1 MAQMDRRLIRVW
13 QLSLLSFII
22 AGITGF
28 LYRYGML
35 YPLPEGSSLANFRHA
50 HSHLMF
56 FNWICPPI
64 MAWMALVVTGEKG
77 ETKLGPFIICIYTM
91 MVLGFLSYP
100 FFLLYGYH
108 SVAIGPA
115 SLPLAAI
122 LSGLVMIAWYWFA
135 WLYYKQR
142 QSFTEW
148 NLSHTLFDAA
158 LVALII
164 SSIGAWGVSVFQF
177 TSIDSPLV
185 SSAMTHFFLGVFT
198 EGWVVLGILGMMWQ
212 LFDAPQKL
220 SFHSGWLWVPL
231 LFGSM
236 LVFPFSLNR
245 AIITP
250 EMHIT
255 ANAGLILIAVSL
267 SLHLYL
273 MVQQKQLTGFIW
285 KTVAA
290 LIAVKVLFQIIAVLP
305 LGIWPGEHGLR
316 VLYLHLL
323 LLGLASVVMV
333 QAFHFNRD
341 KTAKRFFVLTVL
353 IVIISLMVISGY
365 WPPKWMVPDIYWWVM
380 VAAFLPLIPAL
391 WLFMGTFRKGKKE
404 KNSFF

>member
-1 MAQMDRRLIRVW
+1 MTLPKSFIRVW

-35 YPLPEGSSLANFRHA
+35 YPLPEGISLANIRHA

-64 MAWMALVVTGEKG
+64 MAWMAVAVTEKND
-77 ETKLGPFIICIYTM
+77 KAALRSFVPCIYTM
-91 MVLGFLSYP
+91 IVLGFLSYP

-108 SVAIGPA
+108 SVAIGSA

-122 LSGLVMIAWYWFA
+122 ISGLIMITWYWFA
-135 WLYYKQR
+135 WLYYRER
-142 QSFTEW
+142 QISSRSLSF
-148 NLSHTLFDAA
+148 TLFDAA
-158 LVALII
+158 LIALII
-164 SSIGAWGVSVFQF
+164 SSLGAWGVSVFQF
-177 TSIDSPLV
+177 TAIDSPLI

-198 EGWVVLGILGMMWQ
+198 EGWVVLGILGIMWAK
-212 LFDAPQKL
+212 FDLPKF
-220 SFHSGWLWVPL
+220 SFHSGWLWIPL

-255 ANAGLILIAVSL
+255 ANIGLILIAISL
-267 SLHLYL
+267 SLNLFL
-273 MVQQKQLTGFIW
+273 MVKQKQLAGFIW
-285 KTVAA
+285 KTVA
-290 LIAVKVLFQIIAVLP
+290 LIITVKIIFQIMAVLP
-305 LGIWPGEHGLR
+305 LDIWPGEHGLR

-323 LLGLASVVMV
+323 LLGLASIVLV
-333 QAFHFNRD
+333 QAFHLNRHNS
-341 KTAKRFFVLTVL
+341 AKVFFVIAVLLVL
-353 IVIISLMVISGY
+353 ISLLFISGY
-365 WPPKWMVPDIYWWVM
+365 WPPNLMVPDIYWWLM
-380 VAAFLPLIPAL
+380 GTALLPIIPAV
-391 WLFMGTFRKGKKE
+391 WLYVLTYQ
-404 KNSFF
+404 KNKL